1 MQLWIDNTGL
11 QSAGLCLEGRARP
24 AHDYDIRGL
33 LQLAT
38 LLIYGNRISLN
49 GFEDKIVADRTKE
62 MVDRLRELG
71 IAKDIL
77 SISPITEVEY
87 ALACRTAADSVAPDL
102 TNNYNPD
109 DFRLVGAE
117 PPDLPRGVAKRQVNY
132 VTLAYE
138 REGSAKLHA
147 VEKTALRDK
156 AIGAIEYMMACSPHL
171 RKAVTQIL
179 KVNPSFEDARCY
191 DLNVLLRYHLNDAL
205 AEQSFAK
212 YAPAIGRAEL
222 VARRNQYILTS
233 IGGLLD
239 NTAAELRSKLSSEPL
254 GTPSM
259 VVALLHRSKGE
270 PQGVLTAAL
279 EFREHSK
286 ALRNTLERL
295 AAKYLDDTPET
306 RFEIQA
312 EINELGAQLRRD
324 VGLDKRA
331 TLLGAVDVKWAL
343 GTVPIPS
350 ISSKEIV
357 RWVLERKKKRQTAV
371 LTELVK
377 ASAYS
382 DTSSELYEK
391 LRKTSIQVNS

>member
-24 AHDYDIRGL
+24 AHDYDVRGL

-38 LLIYGNRISLN
+38 LLVYGNKISLN
-49 GFEDKIVADRTKE
+49 GFEDKVVADRTEE
-62 MVDRLRELG
+62 MVDRLRGLG
-71 IAKDIL
+71 IAKNIL

-87 ALACRTAADSVAPDL
+87 ALACRTAADSVGPDL
-102 TNNYNPD
+102 ASNYNPD
-109 DFRLVGAE
+109 DFRLVGGE

-132 VTLAYE
+132 VALAHE
-138 REGSAKLHA
+138 RKGSAKLHA
-147 VEKTALRDK
+147 VEKAALRDK
-156 AIGAIEYMMACSPHL
+156 AIGAIEYMMACSPPL
-171 RKAVTQIL
+171 RKAVTRIL
-179 KVNPSFEDARCY
+179 KTNPNFEDTRSY

-239 NTAAELRSKLSSEPL
+239 KTATELRSKLSSEPL

-259 VVALLHRSKGE
+259 VVALLHRSKAE

-286 ALRNTLERL
+286 ALRNTLEKL
-295 AAKYLDDTPET
+295 ATKYLDDTPEA

-331 TLLGAVDVKWAL
+331 TLRGAVDVKWAL
-343 GTVPIPS
+343 GTVPIPF

-357 RWVLERKKKRQTAV
+357 KWVRELKKKKQTAV
-371 LTELVK
+371 LTELIK

-382 DTSSELYEK
+382 DAPSDLYKK
-391 LRKTSIQVNS
+391 LRKQSIEANS